1 MKNIIRSRNFYLIL
15 LGDACLVVVANFLA
29 YFLRF
34 EGAIPQQEWMNL
46 RMTVP
51 YFVILKLIIFLS
63 FGLYK
68 GMWRY
73 TGLVDLLGVL
83 KASAASSGIIIVMIL
98 LIYRFEGF
106 PRSVFI
112 LDWILTFFFVGGV
125 RILLRLLL
133 AEQAKG
139 IPSVRQFFGFGNG
152 KTPSRR
158 TKRLLIIGAGNAGEK
173 MLREIKDN
181 PRLNYEVVGFLD
193 DNPKKKGMNIHG
205 VPVLGPVAKIHKLA
219 FDAEMDEILIAVP
232 SASTKQMRKI
242 VQACE
247 ATGQKT
253 RTTPGIGEL
262 IDGKISFKSIREVS
276 FEDILG
282 RDPVNL
288 DTGSIG
294 EYLAGKVVLVT
305 GAAGSIGSELCRQI
319 AQFSPGNLVLLDK
332 TENSLFHLEM
342 EFRQRFPKVPITPV
356 LGDIKYKAHLSRLFS
371 NTNPQVVFHAAA
383 FKHVPIVELNPW
395 EGVTNNIIGTRN
407 VVETA
412 REFSAERFIMVSTD
426 KAVRPANVMG
436 ASKRVA
442 EMITC
447 AYAKSNPARFVS
459 VRFGNVIGSE
469 GSVIHLFKK
478 QIERLGPVT
487 VTHPEITRY
496 FMTIPEACKLI
507 LQAGALGEGG
517 EIFILDMGTPIKI
530 VDMARDLI
538 RKSGFK
544 PDVDIEIKFTGLRPG
559 EKLYEELITEGEGIV
574 RTDNEKIFVIKG
586 NGYDINRL
594 NHSIEELAELAHR
607 QNANGIKSKL
617 KEIIPEYQPSV
628 NENKP
633 ATGSNSDCRSD
644 FEAMSSKEE
653 QTSRYFIP
661 SLSH

>member
-1 MKNIIRSRNFYLIL
+1 MKDIIRSKNFYLIL
-15 LGDACLVVVANFLA
+15 LGDGCLVVAAYFLA
-29 YFLRF
+29 YLLRF
-34 EGAIPQQEWMNL
+34 EGVIPPQEWMSFKV
-46 RMTVP
+46 TAP
-51 YFVILKLIIFLS
+51 YFLVLKLIAFLS

-73 TGLVDLLGVL
+73 TGLVDLLSVL
-83 KASAASSGIIIVMIL
+83 KASFASSAIIIVIAL
-98 LIYRFEGF
+98 LLYRFQGF

-112 LDWILTFFFVGGV
+112 LDWILTFFFVGGI
-125 RILLRLLL
+125 RIVLRLLL

-139 IPSVRQFFGFGNG
+139 IPSFRQLFGFGNG
-152 KTPSRR
+152 KTQVRR
-158 TKRLLIIGAGNAGEK
+158 RKRLLIIGAGNTGEK
-173 MLREIKDN
+173 MLREIMDN
-181 PRLNYEVVGFLD
+181 PRLKYEVIGFLD
-193 DNPKKKGMNIHG
+193 DNLKKKGMKIHG
-205 VPVLGPVAKIHKLA
+205 VSVLGPVAKIHKLA
-219 FDAEMDEILIAVP
+219 FGAEMDEILIAVP
-232 SASTKQMRKI
+232 SVSTKQMKKI
-242 VQACE
+242 IQACE
-247 ATGQKT
+247 ATGLKT

-262 IDGKISFKSIREVS
+262 IDGKISFKNIREVS

-288 DTGSIG
+288 DTRSIG
-294 EYLAGKVVLVT
+294 EYLAGKVVLIT

-319 AQFSPGNLVLLDK
+319 AQFSPENLVLLDK
-332 TENSLFHLEM
+332 TENSLFHLGM
-342 EFRQRFPKVPITPV
+342 EFRQRFPEVPITPI
-356 LGDIKYKAHLSRLFS
+356 LGDIKDRGHLERLFS

-395 EGVTNNIIGTRN
+395 EGVCNNIIGTRN
-407 VVETA
+407 VVEMA
-412 REFSAERFIMVSTD
+412 KQFSAERFIMVSTD

-496 FMTIPEACKLI
+496 FMTIPEASKLI

-544 PDVDIEIKFTGLRPG
+544 PDVEIEIKFTGLRPG

-574 RTDNEKIFVIKG
+574 RTDYEKIFVLKG

-594 NHSIEELAELAHR
+594 NQSIEELAELAHH
-607 QNANGIKSKL
+607 QDGEGIKSKL
-617 KEIIPEYQPSV
+617 KEIIPEYQPYV
-628 NENKP
+628 NETRP
-633 ATGSNSDCRSD
+633 VTDSNSACRSN
-644 FEAMSSKEE
+644 FKPESSKGE
-653 QTSRYFIP
+653 QTPHYFIS